1 MNDDALT
8 PPELR
13 DLVDDTVELLK
24 RRADVMDRTRHPL
37 TNEEVE
43 RRLRMI
49 RRRAQATAGGRD

>member
-1 MNDDALT
+1 MNDDLT

-24 RRADVMDRTRHPL
+24 RRAGVMDRPRHPL

-49 RRRAQATAGGRD
+49 RRRAQSTSNRGRT